1 MNPEIIVTVLCGLA
15 ILVGVAGIVIPVL
28 PGSILIGLSLL
39 AWALWGGA
47 GTTGWVVFGV
57 GLALVLAGM
66 AASAVL
72 TGRKLKEHRI
82 PSRSVVTGLVFG
94 VAGMFLIP
102 VVGLFVG
109 FAAGLLLSES
119 HRTRDFRTA
128 MTTSWAALKATGVG
142 MLVGIRL
149 PMGGL
154 FWWPYGAGHARERHR
169 VVEDAAERPLRAVLE
184 QGAALLVVEIG
195 DEGVQLL
202 GAWRVEVETGFR
214 ALLVVHGGVGH
225 GSSS

>member
-1 MNPEIIVTVLCGLA
+1 MNPEIVVTILCGLA

-47 GTTGWVVFGV
+47 GTTGWVVFGI

-72 TGRKLKEHRI
+72 TGRKLKQHSV
-82 PSRSVVTGLVFG
+82 PGRSIVAGLVFG

-109 FAAGLLLSES
+109 FAAGLLLSEL
-119 HRTRDFRTA
+119 HRTRVWRTA
-128 MTTSWAALKATGVG
+128 VASSWAALKATGVG
-142 MLVGIRL
+142 MLVEF
-149 PMGGL
+149 GL
-154 FWWPYGAGHARERHR
+154 ACLAVSTWVIGVW
-169 VVEDAAERPLRAVLE
+169 VAAA
-184 QGAALLVVEIG
+184 
-195 DEGVQLL
+195 
-202 GAWRVEVETGFR
+202 
-214 ALLVVHGGVGH
+214 
-225 GSSS
+225 S